1 MTLVVL
7 VTLVVMVV
15 LVLLMISDLGGSD
28 SLDADDDCSR
38 KDFWSCWRAGEG
50 RDDSIM
56 GRIHATNSTHCPVSD
71 TLYTVLYQ
79 PKTNNR

>member
-1 MTLVVL
+1 M
-7 VTLVVMVV
+7 TLVVMVV

-28 SLDADDDCSR
+28 SLDADDDCCR

-56 GRIHATNSTHCPVSD
+56 GRIHATNSTQWP
-71 TLYTVLYQ
+71 TALFAPTILYFSI
-79 PKTNNR
+79 PPH